1 MSHRA
6 NSRNN
11 LNHLD
16 HDNMSVQS
24 VPHISSHNSSTDNS
38 GASDRP
44 GSRMR
49 AVSIEDL
56 HRSPSRAKTMEL
68 TRSRQDL
75 SMIKFVTNSQT
86 RRGAQSELAAARSSS
101 SQGRMSRSR
110 EDLRRPSSP
119 GPRPSSRTSMLKEEV
134 RVPASPQIQR
144 AKQPQ
149 NILVQRE
156 NQENNQRTEMETL
169 HSKVNHLQKENR
181 DLLND
186 INKLSDAFEQL
197 GEKKD
202 MFERLYNE
210 ERENTKMNMEKVKG
224 DRERSLDT
232 NKLMQTTV
240 SKVQMKVD
248 KLELENE
255 ELKVSF
261 AVMKAEKHNAIS
273 ALEAF
278 KTKQQH
284 VTDEISHLY
293 KLNSEQAIR
302 ITEFEKE
309 KKLNTEEF
317 AYLYKLKNEQA
328 TKIKE
333 LERDQKDFSQF
344 HKTISD
350 QAVKISE
357 LEAVNKKL
365 EDKCTLQETEFKTQ
379 LKEKE
384 TAEQTISVEL
394 QKLNETISGHLKTI
408 EDLELS
414 MKLSEQKQREDKAQD
429 EKRIAELQH
438 EVEQLRRTTTEQSVK
453 IVDLENNKNEKKET
467 QQANPKKDLLKD
479 ISKLKEHY
487 LETINNW
494 KSKYEETKMLLN
506 LRDQELAIYR
516 KKLEKKISIIDDGEF
531 EEASEKQ
538 HGNDGIDTVDENE
551 TE

>member
-1 MSHRA
+1 MSGGHQSNTKREETAVPPSPQVQRA
-6 NSRNN
+6 N
-11 LNHLD
+11 
-16 HDNMSVQS
+16 
-24 VPHISSHNSSTDNS
+24 
-38 GASDRP
+38 
-44 GSRMR
+44 
-49 AVSIEDL
+49 
-56 HRSPSRAKTMEL
+56 
-68 TRSRQDL
+68 
-75 SMIKFVTNSQT
+75 
-86 RRGAQSELAAARSSS
+86 
-101 SQGRMSRSR
+101 
-110 EDLRRPSSP
+110 
-119 GPRPSSRTSMLKEEV
+119 
-134 RVPASPQIQR
+134 
-144 AKQPQ
+144 Q
-149 NILVQRE
+149 NILVQRQ
-156 NQENNQRTEMETL
+156 NQENNHRTEMETL
-169 HSKVNHLQKENR
+169 NSKVSHLQKENR

-202 MFERLYNE
+202 MFERLYKE
-210 ERENTKMNMEKVKG
+210 ERENTKFSMEKVKG
-224 DRERSLDT
+224 DKEASLDT
-232 NKLMQTTV
+232 NKLMQHTV
-240 SKVQMKVD
+240 SKVQQKVD

-255 ELKVSF
+255 DLKVSF

-333 LERDQKDFSQF
+333 LEKDQLDFSQF

-350 QAVKISE
+350 QAVKISD
-357 LEAVNKKL
+357 LETTNKKL
-365 EDKCTLQETEFKTQ
+365 EVKLKEQETKYFSQ
-379 LKEKE
+379 LKDKE

-414 MKLSEQKQREDKAQD
+414 MKLSEQQQKKDKTGD
-429 EKRIAELQH
+429 EKRIAELQV
-438 EVEQLRRTTTEQSVK
+438 EVDQLRRTATEQSVK
-453 IVDLENNKNEKKET
+453 IVELENNKNEKKET
-467 QQANPKKDLLKD
+467 LQANPKKDLLKD

-494 KSKYEETKMLLN
+494 KSKYEDTKMLLH

-516 KKLEKKISIIDDGEF
+516 KKLEKKISIMEDGEF
-531 EEASEKQ
+531 EEAAEK
-538 HGNDGIDTVDENE
+538 HEKDGIDTVDENE